1 MSLDIK
7 YKNLYNITL
16 IIKNDPYDDDGFD
29 SGTYK
34 VDYENAFFRIDGGY
48 FIVEVVNEKEILGNI
63 IEMKKIKSYKIW
75 Q

>member
-1 MSLDIK
+1 MEGIE
-7 YKNLYNITL
+7 YKNLYNISL
-16 IIKNDPYDDDGFD
+16 IMKNDPYDDDGFD

-34 VDYENAFFRIDGGY
+34 VDYEKCFYRILGNY
-48 FIVEVVNEKEILGNI
+48 FIIEVVSEKEIVGQI